1 MYMLD
6 GVRALN
12 EIAFA
17 DREKLSRAIYNI
29 AAFSPRA
36 DEIAASVNKVV
47 PDAKFTYSPDPK
59 RQAILDSWP
68 KSLDDSAARTD
79 WGWKPKYDLD
89 GMTNDLIPRIK
100 RMLELGAILSS
111 H

>member
-1 MYMLD
+1 
-6 GVRALN
+6 VRALS

-17 DREKLSRAIYNI
+17 DRAKLSRAIYNI

-36 DEIAASVNKVV
+36 DEIASSVRRAV
-47 PDAKFTYSPDPK
+47 PDAKFTYNPDPV
-59 RQAILDSWP
+59 RQGILDSWP
-68 KSLDDSAARTD
+68 KSLDDSAARRD

-89 GMTNDLIPRIK
+89 GMTDDLIPRVK
-100 RMLELGAILSS
+100 RMLELGAILST

>member
-1 MYMLD
+1 M
-6 GVRALN
+6 
-12 EIAFA
+12 A
-17 DREKLSRAIYNI
+17 DRARLTRAIYNI

-36 DEIAASVNKVV
+36 DEIAASVQTVI
-47 PDAKFTYSPDPK
+47 PDAKFTFHPDPA

-68 KSLDDSAARTD
+68 RSLDDTAARRD
-79 WGWKPKYDLD
+79 WGWQPRYDLD
-89 GMTNDLIPRIK
+89 AMTHELIPKIR